1 MKKSLVALAV
11 LGAFAGVASAQSN
24 VTLFGIADINV
35 QRISG
40 TNNGSITRM
49 HEGGVQTSRFGFKGE
64 EDLGGGLKAS
74 FHLEGQFAPDTGA
87 LAGPAS
93 ADNVTTT
100 TSTAIFGRRSTI
112 SLSGANWGEVRLGRD
127 YLPDYLL
134 LSGFS
139 AFGINGSA
147 GTVAQTCVGLGLP
160 TTTSAGACLTGTRAS
175 NAVQYFLP
183 SNLGGFY
190 GSLMYAFG
198 EQASSTA
205 GVSNPSKNDGRV
217 VAGRVGIKVAAL
229 DATVATSKTTYLA
242 SATNG
247 DLKRTNIGASYTIGA
262 FKPMLFWNS
271 LKVDTTPTAV
281 ERKDWGLGLVA
292 TFGQNVVRA
301 TYHNYDVKNSE
312 NDAKLLG
319 VGYLYNMSKR
329 TSLYAN
335 YGRMDN
341 DGAGVAFTTAGGG
354 RLASTGG
361 GTSTGYEFGVM
372 HSF

>member
-24 VTLFGIADINV
+24 VSLFGIIDTNI

-40 TNNGSITRM
+40 AGNGSVTRM
-49 HEGGVQTSRFGFKGE
+49 HEGGVQTSRYGFKGE

-74 FHLEGQFAPDTGA
+74 FHLEGQFQPDDGTLQGA
-87 LAGPAS
+87 VSTNNSS
-93 ADNVTTT
+93 AA
-100 TSTAIFGRRSTI
+100 TSTAIFGRRSTV

-127 YLPDYLL
+127 YTPDYLL

-147 GTVAQTCVGLGLP
+147 GTLAHTCTGLTGITCV
-160 TTTSAGACLTGTRAS
+160 TNVRAS

-183 SNLGGFY
+183 GNLGGFY
-190 GSLMYAFG
+190 GSLQYAFG
-198 EQASSTA
+198 EQASTA
-205 GVSNPSKNDGRV
+205 GATKNDGRV

-229 DATVATSKTTYLA
+229 DATLATSKTTLA
-242 SATNG
+242 AG
-247 DLKRTNIGASYTIGA
+247 DLKRTALGASYTFGA

-271 LKVDTTPTAV
+271 VKVDATTPS

-292 TFGQNVVRA
+292 TFGQHVARA
-301 TYHNYDVKNSE
+301 TYHNYDVKNTD

-319 VGYLYNMSKR
+319 VGYMYNLSKR
-329 TSLYAN
+329 TSAYVN
-335 YGRMDN
+335 YGRVDN
-341 DGAGVAFTTAGGG
+341 DNTGVTFTTAGG
-354 RLASTGG
+354 RAATTAGG
-361 GTSTGYEFGVM
+361 ASTGYEFGVM

>member
-11 LGAFAGVASAQSN
+11 LGAFAGVASAQSS
-24 VTLFGIADINV
+24 VTLFGIIDTNI

-40 TNNGSITRM
+40 ANNGSVTRL
-49 HEGGVQTSRFGFKGE
+49 HEGGVATSRYGIKGE

-74 FHLEGQFAPDTGA
+74 FWLEGQFAPDSGA

-100 TSTAIFGRRSTI
+100 TSTAIFGRRSTV
-112 SLSGANWGEVRLGRD
+112 SLSGGFGEVRLGRD

-183 SNLGGFY
+183 SNLGGLY

-198 EQASSTA
+198 EQASTA
-205 GVSNPSKNDGRV
+205 ANDNDGRV
-217 VAGRVGIKVAAL
+217 VAGRIGVKVGGL

-242 SATNG
+242 TATNG
-247 DLKRTNIGASYTIGA
+247 DLKRVNAGASYTIGA

-301 TYHNYDVKNSE
+301 TYHNYDVKNTD

-319 VGYLYNMSKR
+319 VGYMYNLSKR

-341 DGAGVAFTTAGGG
+341 DGTGVAFTTAGG
-354 RLASTGG
+354 RASTELGG
-361 GTSTGYEFGVM
+361 NSTGYELGVS

>member
-11 LGAFAGVASAQSN
+11 LGAFAGAASAQSN
-24 VTLFGIADINV
+24 VTLYGIIDTNV
-35 QRISG
+35 QHISG
-40 TNNGSITRM
+40 SSNGSINRL
-49 HEGGVQTSRFGFKGE
+49 HEGGVQTSRYGLKGE

-74 FHLEGQFAPDTGA
+74 FVLEGQFAPDNGS
-87 LAGPAS
+87 LAGAVS
-93 ADNVTTT
+93 TDNVNTT
-100 TSTAIFGRRSTI
+100 TSTAIFGRRSTV
-112 SLSGANWGEVRLGRD
+112 SLSGSSWGEVRLGRD

-147 GTVAQTCVGLGLP
+147 GTLAQTCTGLGLP
-160 TTTSAGACLTGTRAS
+160 TSTSAGACLTGTRAS

-183 SNLGGFY
+183 AGLGGVY
-190 GSLMYAFG
+190 GSVMYAFG
-198 EQASSTA
+198 EQASTA
-205 GVSNPSKNDGRV
+205 ANSSDGRV
-217 VAGRVGIKVAAL
+217 VAGRIGVEIAGL
-229 DATVATSKTTYLA
+229 NATVASSKTTYLS

-247 DLKRTNIGASYTIGA
+247 DLKRTALGASYVIGA

-292 TFGQNVVRA
+292 TFGQHVVRA
-301 TYHNYDVKNSE
+301 TYINYDVKNTS
-312 NDAKLLG
+312 NDGKQLG
-319 VGYLYNMSKR
+319 VGYLYNLSKR

-335 YGRMDN
+335 YGRVDN
-341 DGAGVAFTTAGGG
+341 DGTGVAFTTPGG
-354 RLASTGG
+354 RAPTDLGG
-361 GTSTGYEFGVM
+361 NSTGYEVGVM